1 METKNLLNGE
11 IGFEVKDIKDILA
24 AKSLGM
30 GICNEDAYYFDEYT
44 IEEDADGEEVE
55 REPTEDE
62 KMNRIIE
69 GMKDGAKIYATCSI
83 PGGYTLVA
91 ETNTIFQSDF
101 YVRQDVY
108 ILHDNRIIKA
118 KVVKVQMVR
127 SWSGANG
134 QSIKTESKYEVQYV
148 EFGRMYNVIVGNDNI
163 FESVEKLTEH
173 LTSNIRG

>member
-1 METKNLLNGE
+1 METKNFENGT
-11 IGFEVKDIKDILA
+11 IGFVVKDIKELLA
-24 AKSLGM
+24 AKSLGFFLVNAR
-30 GICNEDAYYFDEYT
+30 GEVFDENVT
-44 IEEDADGEEVE
+44 DQDEDGVDYE
-55 REPTEDE
+55 REPTEEE
-62 KMNRIIE
+62 KTNQAIE
-69 GMKDGAKIYATCSI
+69 ELQDGCLVYAACWL
-83 PGGYTLVA
+83 PNYYELVKQ
-91 ETNTIFQSDF
+91 TNTILQSEF

-134 QSIKTESKYEVQYV
+134 QSIKTESKYEVQYG
-148 EFGRMYNVIVGNDNI
+148 EFGRVYTVIVGNDNI